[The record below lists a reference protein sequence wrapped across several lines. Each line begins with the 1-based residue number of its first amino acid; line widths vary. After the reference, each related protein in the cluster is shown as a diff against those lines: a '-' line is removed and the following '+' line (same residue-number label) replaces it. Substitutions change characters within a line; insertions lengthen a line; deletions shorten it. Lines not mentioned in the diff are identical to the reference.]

1 MISCSG
7 REEGHADPN
16 VGSEKEGSGVPGF
29 SSHLNGTEATSLT
42 MGVAGN
48 ELFEETTGG
57 FQSFLGIP
65 GLSSHRN
72 GTAGGSLG
80 CFLLEFAAI
89 NFLSTISAV
98 APCLYIEVCWIRWW
112 VRNLQLTV
120 SF

>member
-1 MISCSG
+1 MISFSD
-7 REEGHADPN
+7 REEGDADSN
-16 VGSEKEGSGVPGF
+16 VGSEKDGSGVPGF

-42 MGVAGN
+42 TGGAGN

-72 GTAGGSLG
+72 GTAGSSLG

-89 NFLSTISAV
+89 NSLSTISPLHHV
-98 APCLYIEVCWIRWW
+98 FILMFDGYIGGLETC
-112 VRNLQLTV
+112 N
-120 SF
+120 